1 LGAQGA
7 PLILLR
13 SRGEAPGHAVVVF
26 GAGLVGAAL
35 VERLRSL
42 GGMEATSLPL
52 DWADAALRDR
62 ELEELRIPIARPPG
76 SAAGRRL
83 TVVWSAGIA
92 GFAAG
97 PKEAAA
103 ELANFRAVL
112 AFSERCAE
120 DHPEAPIRFVH
131 FSSAGG
137 LFEGQRQVNARSVPA
152 PRRPYGELKAAEERL
167 LAASGIPAV
176 VLRLSSV
183 YGRVRTG
190 QRAGLI
196 STLLV
201 NGIRRRVSSIHGS
214 MDTLRDFVWT
224 HDVATF
230 GARLVLGGS
239 DPARARTI
247 LLASGRPSS
256 IFEVQ
261 KIIEDVLGYKIYIGH
276 APRATNRDDITFA
289 HTALPPG
296 WIASDLRANIGI
308 VYRDA
313 MRAGIGF
320 GGIGAGR
327 N

>member
-1 LGAQGA
+1 VL
-7 PLILLR
+7 
-13 SRGEAPGHAVVVF
+13 F
-26 GAGLVGAAL
+26 GAGLVGTAL
-35 VERLRSL
+35 AERLRSF
-42 GGMEATSLPL
+42 GEMEATACPL
-52 DWADAALRDR
+52 DWADVTRRNR
-62 ELEELRIPIARPPG
+62 ELEELRTRIAGALGPP
-76 SAAGRRL
+76 AGAL
-83 TVVWSAGIA
+83 TFVWSAGRA

-97 PKEAAA
+97 PEETAA

-120 DHPEAPIRFVH
+120 DHPHASIRFVH

-137 LFEGQRQVNARSVPA
+137 LFEGQRQVDALSVPA

-176 VLRLSSV
+176 VIRLSSV
-183 YGRVRTG
+183 YGLVRPG

-201 NGIRRRVSSIHGS
+201 NGISRRVSSIHGS

-224 HDVATF
+224 DDVAAF
-230 GARLVLGGS
+230 GARLVLGGADS
-239 DPARARTI
+239 ASARTI

-261 KIIEDVLGYKIYIGH
+261 KIIEDVLGYKIYIAH
-276 APRATNRDDITFA
+276 PPHATNRDDITFA
-289 HTALPPG
+289 HTALPSG

-308 VYRDA
+308 VYREA
-313 MRAGIGF
+313 MRGGIGF
-320 GGIGAGR
+320 GGLGAGR
-327 N
+327 Y